1 MPASSDGPF
10 PPVRPRVSFV
20 RRVWSLIVFLLV
32 VASCG
37 AAAYLWKQLQRERA
51 DRETLARVVADLD
64 PRFEKFKAAVRDVD
78 RRLSST
84 VFQEVDLHAGGWQ
97 PIAGGFYVID
107 LAVAPQG
114 DGVKIT
120 GKIINPTSVTHDA
133 VQVSAR
139 IGEHR
144 AVFGLAHVP
153 PAIAQT
159 FDVTVPGVPP
169 AEAKRA
175 YFALE
180 SSTISFASSTTRKR
194 SGAEPVDTDKAL
206 K

>member
-1 MPASSDGPF
+1 MPAASDPSL
-10 PPVRPRVSFV
+10 PRVRVSFV

-32 VASCG
+32 VGSCG
-37 AAAYLWKQLQRERA
+37 AAAYLWRQLRRERA
-51 DRETLARVVADLD
+51 DRQALARVVADLD
-64 PRFEKFKAAVRDVD
+64 PRFEKFKSAVRDVD

-107 LAVAPQG
+107 LAVGPQG

-133 VQVSAR
+133 VQVSVR

-144 AVFGLAHVP
+144 ATFGLAHVP
-153 PAIAQT
+153 PAVAQT
-159 FDVTVPGVPP
+159 FDVIVAGVPP
-169 AEAKRA
+169 ADARRA

-180 SSTISFASSTTRKR
+180 SSTISFASATTRKR
-194 SGAEPVDTDKAL
+194 SNGEPVDTDKAL